1 MDVNAATTK
10 AVMMKSAVMFTY
22 ILYKRTIGAE
32 YCTERFFLS
41 KKFLK
46 SADVISRFGIIEN
59 GFGGEREG
67 GWSVSSV
74 GAGHDPVFLLG
85 ALDDVLRP

>member
-32 YCTERFFLS
+32 YCIERFFLP

-46 SADVISRFGIIEN
+46 SAELISP
-59 GFGGEREG
+59 FGGEDNPE
-67 GWSVSSV
+67 SVNR
-74 GAGHDPVFLLG
+74 LLC
-85 ALDDVLRP
+85 AKRDFFVTFSRACSRSAELK